1 MKKLL
6 LVIVSLTIITG
17 CNFDKD
23 KLENA
28 NIRTTSYPITYLV
41 NELYGEY
48 STIKSIYP
56 EGVDEETYKLTTKQI
71 KRYSKE
77 NLFVYN
83 GLTEEKETAK
93 TFVNKNKNI
102 LLIDATY
109 SLNYKND
116 ISELWLS
123 PNNYLMLAKNIK
135 DNLSEYL
142 TNKFIIEKV
151 NENYD
156 ALKEKLSIMDA
167 DLRKAGSSALEKSE
181 ETIVV
186 TSNAFKYLENY
197 DFIVVSL
204 EDLVQKDSYDI
215 NKILKGFKDKT
226 YSIFINDASF
236 NPEGVDKI
244 IQEYGEQTVFVKNIS
259 SYATDTDYLSDLQE
273 VVYKIL
279 LLTNLNWQS
288 IPF

>member
-279 LLTNLNWQS
+279 LLTNLN
-288 IPF
+288 